1 MSFSSSWRCTSKGLH
16 AAAYATTASRSKSSL
31 AQNLSSGALCASWR
45 NYQHIERPHSRLMRE
60 VIDVQNARWHRE
72 ARTKLSRRP
81 WRVDTFD
88 ALAAKWFDA
97 SSPDSL
103 NEASAVPRSPFRR
116 VIMFVDNAGKSSTH
130 AALVICAETFHG
142 SSHYHLPG
150 ASHCN
155 ACVSMHHQ
163 GSRRVYLCAR
173 GSHCL
178 LCNAV

>member
-1 MSFSSSWRCTSKGLH
+1 MCKVIEP
-16 AAAYATTASRSKSSL
+16 
-31 AQNLSSGALCASWR
+31 QSGG
-45 NYQHIERPHSRLMRE
+45 
-60 VIDVQNARWHRE
+60 WHRE

-88 ALAAKWFDA
+88 ALAAKWFDV

-116 VIMFVDNAGKSSTH
+116 VIMFVDNAGKPSTH
-130 AALVICAETFHG
+130 AALVMCTDTFHS
-142 SSHYHLPG
+142 SSHSHLPG
-150 ASHCN
+150 ASHYN

-173 GSHCL
+173 GSRCL